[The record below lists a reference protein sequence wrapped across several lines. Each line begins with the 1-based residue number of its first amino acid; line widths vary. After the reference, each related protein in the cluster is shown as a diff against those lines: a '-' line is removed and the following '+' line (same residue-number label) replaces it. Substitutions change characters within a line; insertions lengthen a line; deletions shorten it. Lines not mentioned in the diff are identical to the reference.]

1 LIVGAKRPRDI
12 SKSYQSS
19 FEPLGVA

>member
-1 LIVGAKRPRDI
+1 LIVGAKHPRDI